1 MMFYLHLLFFLYSLG
16 GIFAKLAGKET
27 FLSLKFNFLYAGV
40 LIILFAYAIGWQQV
54 IKKMPLTTAYSNRAV
69 CILWGILWGNLFF
82 QEQITIQML
91 IGAFIV
97 MLGIIAVAV
106 DE

>member
-1 MMFYLHLLFFLYSLG
+1 MLSKLAGAEKFLSPKFIFLYS
-16 GIFAKLAGKET
+16 
-27 FLSLKFNFLYAGV
+27 GV
-40 LIILFAYAIGWQQV
+40 LIILFVYAIFWQQI
-54 IKKMPLTTAYSNRAV
+54 IKKIPLTTAYSNRAV

-82 QEQITIQML
+82 NEHVTIQTF

-97 MLGIIAVAV
+97 ILGIITVAI